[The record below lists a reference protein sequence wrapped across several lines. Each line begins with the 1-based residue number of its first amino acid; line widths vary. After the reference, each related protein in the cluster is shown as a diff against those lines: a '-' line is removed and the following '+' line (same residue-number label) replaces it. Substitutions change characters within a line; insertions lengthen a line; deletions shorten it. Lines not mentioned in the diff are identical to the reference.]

1 MCVLYWHLISI
12 WTSFMV
18 RTKYLHDLNDKEGH
32 RLTRSHWLAHL
43 FTNSHHERPSHSIF
57 CRCRQW
63 TVRAVLRLTWDKW
76 QLTGC
81 HASQQWGKRTCL
93 SFLELSGSAILCL
106 SCVVCAHPLLQRRSV
121 GEEHFCLVCHYE
133 WRSTTYDT
141 NTRNSVEWMD
151 TTLHW
156 LSGRTRWS
164 VHSSVS
170 SNS

>member
-12 WTSFMV
+12 WTSFIV

-106 SCVVCAHPLLQRRSV
+106 SFLRRVCAPASPVVLHEGGTLLPCLPLCV
-121 GEEHFCLVCHYE
+121 YHVWHKYTEFC
-133 WRSTTYDT
+133 WT
-141 NTRNSVEWMD
+141 NGHNLALIIRPNS
-151 TTLHW
+151 L
-156 LSGRTRWS
+156 
-164 VHSSVS
+164 VS
-170 SNS
+170 SFFSVFQ